1 MMQQETITAIYKNG
15 VLVPQRPLSLREQQ
29 VVMLLVLPE
38 DSPSPDPRRVR
49 WMHRQAEAWLA
60 EQPAHAVRQPKPISA
75 KQKAK
80 EDADFEQLLSELQQ
94 QTSFDDE
101 AAVAALVD
109 EALAAVR
116 KDVG

>member
-1 MMQQETITAIYKNG
+1 MMQPETIAAIYKNG
-15 VLVPQRPLSLREQQ
+15 VLVPQHPLSLREQQ
-29 VVMLLVLPE
+29 VVMIRVMPE
-38 DSPSPDPRRVR
+38 DSTSPDPDRVR
-49 WMHRQAEAWLA
+49 WMHRQADAWLA
-60 EQPAHAVRQPKPISA
+60 EQPAHAVRQPKPIAA

-94 QTSFDDE
+94 QTAFDDE